1 MKKLILAF
9 SAAVIC
15 VLAMSAKGDN
25 DPVLMTVN
33 KKPVKASEFEYL
45 YKKNNTQQATVQPID
60 EYLDLFVI
68 YKLKVAAAEAAGID
82 QSEAFQGEFAGYQR
96 DLSEPYLT
104 DVHARDSIVHLIY
117 DRLGEEVKV
126 SHIMVNKGANAV
138 EAARQKA
145 MLDSL
150 RNEILAGN
158 IDFAA
163 AADKYSIDPSVVR
176 NHGDQ
181 GFVSSGMFPYTFEDA
196 VYQTAVGEISPVIE
210 TPFGYHIVK
219 VFDRRKNPGM
229 VKVQHILKYT
239 AELPEAEKPIA
250 KHKIDSIYEL
260 LKSGADFDSIAIAES
275 EDPAS
280 ARMGGNL
287 DWFGTGRMVPEFEK
301 VSFELK
307 NGEMSEPFETTY
319 GWHIVK
325 RLDWKG
331 LDPFEVL
338 EPRISGYIDRDE
350 RRYIPVRSMQAKLRK
365 KYEMTVNNDIV
376 EAIRAEIVAAGGLD
390 SALVARLSEDS
401 REIISLKGDNQGAM
415 VSAIFEVLP
424 PNFSDLNVDQA
435 FDLIDKRI
443 DDVATET
450 TTNAER
456 SNLYFENAEYRNLLN
471 EYRDGMLLFEISDQ
485 NVWSKSKSDT
495 EGLNAF
501 FEANKQ
507 KYATWK
513 APKFKGYVIFA
524 TSDSIR
530 TLAEKY
536 LAENEIDNAK
546 LVDTM
551 RKQFGKDIRV
561 ERVLAAKGD
570 NAIIDGLAFGG
581 ETPAPAGKWTTCFA
595 YDGKIIDQPEEPAD
609 CRGEVT
615 TDYQNVLEKQWVEQL
630 RKAYPVKLDKKAYKK
645 VKAKLEAENA
655 TEK

>member
-15 VLAMSAKGDN
+15 MLAMSAKGDS
-25 DPVLMTVN
+25 DQVLMTVN
-33 KKPVKASEFEYL
+33 KKPVKTSEFEYL
-45 YKKNNTQQATVQPID
+45 YQKNNTQQATVQPID

-117 DRLGEEVKV
+117 DRLGEEVRA

-150 RNEILAGN
+150 RNEIIAGN

-181 GFVSSGMFPYTFEDA
+181 GYVSSGMFPYTFEDA
-196 VYQTAVGEISPVIE
+196 VYETAIGEISPVIE

-239 AELPEAEKPIA
+239 AELSDDEKAVA
-250 KHKIDSIYEL
+250 KHKIDSIYAL
-260 LKSGADFDSIAIAES
+260 LKSGADFDSIAIVES

-280 ARMGGNL
+280 ARLGGNL

-307 NGEMSEPFETTY
+307 NGEMSEPFETQY

-331 LDPFEVL
+331 LEPFEVL

-350 RRYIPVRSMQAKLRK
+350 RRYIPVRTKQAQLRK
-365 KYEMTVNNDIV
+365 KYEMKINDDIV

-415 VSAIFEVLP
+415 VSAVFEVLP
-424 PNFSDLNVDQA
+424 PNFSDLNVEQA
-435 FDLIDKRI
+435 FELVNKRI

-456 SNLYFENAEYRNLLN
+456 NNLYFENAEYRNLLN

-485 NVWSKSKSDT
+485 NVWAKSKSDT

-507 KYATWK
+507 KYATWQ
-513 APKFKGYVIFA
+513 APKFKGYVVFA

-530 TLAEKY
+530 NLAEQY
-536 LAENEIDNAK
+536 LADNEIDNSK
-546 LVDTM
+546 LVETM

-561 ERVLAAKGD
+561 ERVLAAQGD

-581 ETPAPAGKWTTCFA
+581 ETPAPTGKWMTCFA

-615 TDYQNVLEKQWVEQL
+615 TDYQNMLEKQWVEQL
-630 RKAYPVKLDKKAYKK
+630 RKTYPVKIDKKVYKK
-645 VKAKLEAENA
+645 VKAKLEAEN
-655 TEK
+655 KDR